1 MINMISI
8 VSAVTSGDNAD
19 NQGLSALI
27 DSAKNISSEDI
38 QRYQSMSKAELLD
51 EIKNSEHSAA
61 VVTFIKGLLA
71 KKFNS

>member
-1 MINMISI
+1 MLG
-8 VSAVTSGDNAD
+8 AVTGSDND
-19 NQGLSALI
+19 ENGLSGLI
-27 DSAKNISSEDI
+27 DSAKKISSEDI

-61 VVTFIKGLLA
+61 VVTFIKELLA

>member
-1 MINMISI
+1 M
-8 VSAVTSGDNAD
+8 
-19 NQGLSALI
+19 I

-61 VVTFIKGLLA
+61 VVTFIKELLA

>member
-1 MINMISI
+1 MLNMNDMLG
-8 VSAVTSGDNAD
+8 AVTGSDND
-19 NQGLSALI
+19 ENGLSGLI
-27 DSAKNISSEDI
+27 DSAKYISSEDI

-61 VVTFIKGLLA
+61 VVTFIKELLA

>member
-1 MINMISI
+1 MMNMNDMLG
-8 VSAVTSGDNAD
+8 AVTGGDND
-19 NQGLSALI
+19 ENGLSGLI

-61 VVTFIKGLLA
+61 VVAFIKDLIA
-71 KKFNS
+71 KKFNG

>member
-1 MINMISI
+1 MMNMNDMLG
-8 VSAVTSGDNAD
+8 AVTGGDND
-19 NQGLSALI
+19 ENGLSGLI

-61 VVTFIKGLLA
+61 VVTFIKGLIA
-71 KKFNS
+71 KKFNG